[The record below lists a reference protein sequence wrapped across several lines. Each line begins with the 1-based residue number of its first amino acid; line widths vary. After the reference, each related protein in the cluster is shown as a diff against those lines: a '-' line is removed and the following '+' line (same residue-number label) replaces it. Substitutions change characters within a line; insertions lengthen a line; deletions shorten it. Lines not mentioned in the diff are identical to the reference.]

1 MNITSDNHPTNL
13 AMIKSFGAN
22 CESIENQDVMDSSQV
37 CLDLQVMQSFLVAK
51 QFYKLIR
58 LSVYQ

>member
-1 MNITSDNHPTNL
+1 MNITCDNYTTNL

-37 CLDLQVMQSFLVAK
+37 CLDLQVMQSYAK
-51 QFYKLIR
+51 LFYKLIS
-58 LSVYQ
+58 LSVYN